1 MSKLTPTQFSRISQY
16 IKMYDGDRETLQFAW
31 SNTWDDDLIDDY
43 YDLTDNDIEN
53 TLSELREIVTL
64 EAYIL
69 VEHKELLD
77 ECEMIYQQ
85 WRLIKGKIVSK

>member
-1 MSKLTPTQFSRISQY
+1 
-16 IKMYDGDRETLQFAW
+16 MYDGDKETLQFAW

-43 YDLTDNDIEN
+43 YDLTDNDIQN

-69 VEHKELLD
+69 VDKELLD
-77 ECEMIYQQ
+77 ECEGIYQQ
-85 WRLIKGKIVSK
+85 WRLIKGKINK

>member
-1 MSKLTPTQFSRISQY
+1 MKLTPTQFGRMAQY

-77 ECEMIYQQ
+77 ECEAIYQQ
-85 WRLIKGKIVSK
+85 WRLIKGKIK